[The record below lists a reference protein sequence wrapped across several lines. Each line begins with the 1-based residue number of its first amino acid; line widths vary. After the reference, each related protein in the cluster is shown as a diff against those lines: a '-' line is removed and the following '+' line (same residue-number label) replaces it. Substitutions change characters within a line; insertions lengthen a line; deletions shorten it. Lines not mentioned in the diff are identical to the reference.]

1 MVVDDLQCD
10 AQEKNDIHIEDQNN
24 TNKDDEFIV
33 KNFDKIAKLSVVR
46 HTEIKEREPIRK
58 IQNYKKNKRMTNL
71 SSYIFEGTVREMTVE
86 KNEYN
91 KLVYATAK
99 VVPDLC
105 SLKRKKK
112 VNARKKPS
120 WKQKMEKEIEHLG
133 GELSILSELERGI
146 NVKGKISRK
155 LKSKY
160 KLKEGNITRVKETLK
175 QRT

>member
-71 SSYIFEGTVREMTVE
+71 SSYIF
-86 KNEYN
+86 
-91 KLVYATAK
+91 K
-99 VVPDLC
+99 VL
-105 SLKRKKK
+105 
-112 VNARKKPS
+112 
-120 WKQKMEKEIEHLG
+120 
-133 GELSILSELERGI
+133 
-146 NVKGKISRK
+146 
-155 LKSKY
+155 
-160 KLKEGNITRVKETLK
+160 
-175 QRT
+175 

>member
-1 MVVDDLQCD
+1 
-10 AQEKNDIHIEDQNN
+10 
-24 TNKDDEFIV
+24 
-33 KNFDKIAKLSVVR
+33 
-46 HTEIKEREPIRK
+46 
-58 IQNYKKNKRMTNL
+58 
-71 SSYIFEGTVREMTVE
+71 MTVE

-160 KLKEGNITRVKETLK
+160 KLKEGNITRVKETVK